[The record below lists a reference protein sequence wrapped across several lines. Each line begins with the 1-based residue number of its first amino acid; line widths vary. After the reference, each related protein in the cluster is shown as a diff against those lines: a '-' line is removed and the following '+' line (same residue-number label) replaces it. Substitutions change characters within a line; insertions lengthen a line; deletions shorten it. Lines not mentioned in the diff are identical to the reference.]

1 MTVKVDYIDAAKKQN
16 QRDEENANLRKEQ
29 IKTETAQKNQQI
41 EEAGR
46 LSISE
51 LGGKYRSVYD
61 ENAVRQYI
69 GERRVAENMA
79 NLGLTDSG
87 LNRTQQTAL
96 QVSRGNA
103 DYNTRLQYEA
113 AVRSIE
119 QSVRDEISANNI
131 ALTNQIATI
140 DQKLAA
146 DSADRLY
153 NAELDQME
161 YDAEQQAKAEKEA
174 KEAAEKA
181 EKEAKEAAEKAEKEA
196 EEEKELAETERD
208 DLITSITNAVKYS
221 KQSGIDTFE
230 VAKSVKDFMIR
241 YNLTQAEAEFILINA
256 GISPLRLKDDY
267 FENAIKERDRWQAI
281 KTGIEDYGDA
291 KSNGLSFDITSA
303 FKTALDDYN
312 VEKYGADKL
321 LPLLVQEGFL
331 DYNDVTR
338 IEYFY
343 NSYIGSNPAEKT
355 RIYGKDKILRFANAL
370 YTQGMASELAAQF
383 MIALY
388 EYHNN

>member
-41 EEAGR
+41 QEAGR

-181 EKEAKEAAEKAEKEA
+181 EKEAKEAAEKA
-196 EEEKELAETERD
+196 
-208 DLITSITNAVKYS
+208 
-221 KQSGIDTFE
+221 
-230 VAKSVKDFMIR
+230 
-241 YNLTQAEAEFILINA
+241 
-256 GISPLRLKDDY
+256 
-267 FENAIKERDRWQAI
+267 
-281 KTGIEDYGDA
+281 
-291 KSNGLSFDITSA
+291 
-303 FKTALDDYN
+303 
-312 VEKYGADKL
+312 
-321 LPLLVQEGFL
+321 
-331 DYNDVTR
+331 
-338 IEYFY
+338 
-343 NSYIGSNPAEKT
+343 
-355 RIYGKDKILRFANAL
+355 
-370 YTQGMASELAAQF
+370 
-383 MIALY
+383 
-388 EYHNN
+388 